1 MIDLNIS
8 SIENFIIHQ
17 LEDSLMISRR
27 ELMLETK
34 FILQQALGVSSL
46 DLVMNK
52 TTLISGTQFKKIKT
66 LVKKRKEGQPLAY
79 IFGAWDFYGET
90 FFVNRHTLTPRPD
103 TELLIDIIIE
113 RFHKELPLKILDLG
127 TGSGI
132 IGITLSNH
140 YKNSKVFLSD
150 ISKDALKV
158 AKKNALKFNQKLNF
172 IESNWFERI
181 EDFNFDIVISNPPYV
196 SKNDARLFS
205 PEIKHE
211 PDLALFSEDYGL
223 KDIKLICTQ
232 VEKFLVTNGLLIIE
246 HGFNQASKV
255 KKIFE
260 KNKLKNIT
268 QYKDINQKYR
278 VTLGSK

>member
-158 AKKNALKFNQKLNF
+158 AKKNALKFNQKLKF

-181 EDFNFDIVISNPPYV
+181 EDFNFDIIISNPPYV
-196 SKNDARLFS
+196 SKKETRLFS
-205 PEIKHE
+205 PEIQYE
-211 PDLALFSEDYGL
+211 PELALFSEDYGL
-223 KDIKLICTQ
+223 KDIKLICAQ
-232 VEKFLVTNGLLIIE
+232 AEKFLVNNGLLIVE

-260 KNKLKNIT
+260 KNNLKNIT

-278 VTLGSK
+278 VSLGSK